1 MRINGV
7 TNHALANGAASLMNT
22 PHRKRL
28 FTALMLAALAGIAG
42 IAAWQTLRPG
52 DDENAIARGNG
63 RMEATEIDIATKLG
77 GRVAEIRVGKG
88 EFVGPGQILARMD
101 TRALEAES
109 RQARAELQ
117 RMRNALQTAHAQ
129 VAQSES
135 TKAAAEAVVH
145 QRQAEL
151 TAARKRHERS
161 QALVQRHSISRQQ
174 ADDDLAVMQSTEAA
188 LAAARAQVAAAQ
200 AAIVAARSQVI
211 EAQSAIDAADANVA
225 RIQADLDDSRLQ
237 TDRLARVQ
245 YRVAEPGEVLA
256 PGGKVLNLIDLTDV
270 YMTFF
275 LPTSQAGREALG
287 DDVRLVLDAAPEY
300 VIPARVSFVASAAQF
315 TPKTVETA
323 SERDKLMF
331 RIRARVDPQLLK
343 EHLEQVKTG
352 LPGMAYLKLAPDAA
366 WPASLQ
372 VNLPP

>member
-1 MRINGV
+1 
-7 TNHALANGAASLMNT
+7 MNR
-22 PHRKRL
+22 PPRKRL
-28 FTALMLAALAGIAG
+28 IQALLFVILLVAIALV
-42 IAAWQTLRPG
+42 AWSELRPSGLG
-52 DDENAIARGNG
+52 DAIASGNG
-63 RMEATEIDIATKLG
+63 RMEATEIDIATKLS
-77 GRVAEIRVGKG
+77 GRVAEILVDEGD
-88 EFVGPGQILARMD
+88 FVTPGQLLARMD
-101 TRALEAES
+101 TRTLDAQL
-109 RQARAELQ
+109 RQAQAELQ

-135 TKAAAEAVVH
+135 TKSAAEAVVH

-174 ADDDLAVMQSTEAA
+174 ADDDLAVMQSAEAA

-200 AAIVAARSQVI
+200 AAIVASRSQVV
-211 EAQSAIDAADANVA
+211 EAQSAIDAAEAGVA
-225 RIQADLDDSRLQ
+225 KVQADLDDSQLRA
-237 TDRLARVQ
+237 DRLARVQ

-256 PGGKVLNLIDLTDV
+256 PGGNVLNLIDLTDV

-275 LPTSQAGREALG
+275 LPTSQAGRVALG

-323 SERDKLMF
+323 SEREKLMF
-331 RIRARVDPQLLK
+331 RIRARIDPQLLK

-352 LPGMAYLKLAPDAA
+352 LPGMAYLKLDPQAEWPD
-366 WPASLQ
+366 SLQ
-372 VNLPP
+372 VNVSS